1 MDSVDHSILLEELTS
16 YFSQGEKFQKLIA
29 PIIIKKD
36 HNGNFDPV
44 ELLNRLTYTI
54 VDQQRDVASVVI
66 PIWVNIMFK
75 NMNPEFLSESPYAT
89 EFVQSIFQAYGHQ
102 NYHSKEDFKF
112 RSRIGASRTD
122 ALIQAYKE
130 YSPKDFLELIINNSN
145 NIETIFKE
153 LLKLKFISHKSASFF
168 LRDVEGLEYDILPID
183 VNVAYSFQYTGLFF
197 MNQGDTSSISNLFDF
212 SKVLEEIIPVSKR
225 TEISQY
231 SKMSDKIYLVCEK
244 LGHNPYE
251 INRYLFLLGAEY
263 CQSLK
268 CTNCCVK
275 EYCYFNKLTIPQKD
289 KFVEQI
295 KLD

>member
-1 MDSVDHSILLEELTS
+1 MVSVDHSNLLEELTS
-16 YFSQGEKFQKLIA
+16 YFSQEEKFQKLIA

-36 HNGNFDPV
+36 QKGNFNPV

-66 PIWVNIMFK
+66 PIWVNMMFK
-75 NMNPEFLSESPYAT
+75 NMNPEFLSESLYAT
-89 EFVQSIFQAYGHQ
+89 EFVQAMFQAYGHQ
-102 NYHSKEDFKF
+102 NYHSKEDFRF
-112 RSRIGASRTD
+112 RSRSGASRTD
-122 ALIQAYKE
+122 AFVQAYKE
-130 YSPKDFLELIINNSN
+130 YSPEDFLELILKNSD

-153 LLKLKFISHKSASFF
+153 LIKLNFISHKSASFF
-168 LRDVEGLEYDILPID
+168 LRDIEGLEYDILPID

-197 MNQGDTSSISNLFDF
+197 MTEGNALSNSNNIDF
-212 SKVLEEIIPVSKR
+212 FNVVGKIIPVSKR

-231 SKMSDKIYLVCEK
+231 SKMSDKIYWVCEK

-268 CTNCCVK
+268 CTSCCVN
-275 EYCYFNKLTIPQKD
+275 EYCYFNNLSNSQKE
-289 KFVEQI
+289 KFIEQI